1 MRSNMHFPRG
11 TSGGP
16 SEDAMLK
23 DGGERESQLI
33 DRLDL
38 RGKGQPVFES
48 CAEACGGINRGV
60 RMRPSTTGRTT

>member
-38 RGKGQPVFES
+38 RGK
-48 CAEACGGINRGV
+48 
-60 RMRPSTTGRTT
+60 RTASF